1 MDVGIRELRTNL
13 AAIMDAVDKGTVVT
27 ITHHGKP
34 RATIQPVAAP
44 EESVVERGIREG
56 WLSVGPGYY
65 DTSRRGNRRPPM
77 TAKSLPGVR
86 LDDVTA
92 ADRADR

>member
-1 MDVGIRELRTNL
+1 MEVGIRELRTNL
-13 AAIMDAVDKGTVVT
+13 AAIMDEVDKGTVVT

-65 DTSRRGNRRPPM
+65 DKSKRGDRRPAM

-86 LDDVTA
+86 LDDVIA
-92 ADRADR
+92 ADRTDR

>member
-1 MDVGIRELRTNL
+1 MEIGIRELRTNL
-13 AAIMDAVDKGTVVT
+13 ATILDEVDKGTVVT

-34 RATIQPVAAP
+34 RATIQPVAGA

-65 DTSRRGNRRPPM
+65 DKSKRGDRRPAM

-86 LDDVTA
+86 LDDVIA
-92 ADRADR
+92 ADRVDR